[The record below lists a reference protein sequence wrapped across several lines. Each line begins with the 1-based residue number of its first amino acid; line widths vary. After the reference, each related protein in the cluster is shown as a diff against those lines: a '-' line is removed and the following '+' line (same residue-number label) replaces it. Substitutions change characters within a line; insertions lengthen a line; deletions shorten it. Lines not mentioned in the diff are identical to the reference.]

1 MTALTEKDLFQK
13 YVDKDDVSNYLEKH
27 KNMAARIQ
35 RLKDI
40 AKQKRVKVTT
50 LPKYQLN
57 IRKIKRAIVQ
67 SKIRDETGSNVAVKG
82 STVEW
87 QIIYGKA
94 RVGGVV
100 TFVHTTSNNDVL
112 HLVVT
117 FACHECESV
126 EKLFLDGEE
135 VIFGASPDPRWSTG
149 IRKKDG
155 TIVPADHKVFMS
167 PSLGHVDQAV
177 NGDLTTQLPSL
188 WTSAHRQRGR
198 AHVYL
203 ILVWDATI
211 FPDGLPEIELE
222 VKGKK
227 CYDPRLSGGAGG
239 YAWTENAALIT
250 ADYLMDTSYGLK
262 VPLANID
269 STILTSAAN
278 SCDTSMTLLD
288 ASTEARW
295 RINGVIQASDSP
307 QNILE
312 TMAAHM
318 AGNIVFVNGKWRIL
332 PAEWRSSVLT
342 ITEDDV
348 LGDIRVTS
356 GASRKDLFN
365 RVRGTFTDSRN
376 DYIEADFPPVKN
388 DFYKSL
394 DNNEEIWEDVQL
406 PLCVTASQAQ
416 RICKIELER
425 VRAGLTVSF
434 LASLRVFEAAP
445 GDTISITNTRMG
457 WSAKTFEVEETSL
470 VVEEDSQGNP
480 RFAVQVTAKET
491 AAAVY
496 DFSSYE
502 TSYDISPNT
511 NLPNPFIVGAP
522 SGLTLE
528 SGTDHLVLLRDGTVI
543 TRIKVSW
550 TPPGDAFVTSGGFI
564 LVEYKKS
571 SASDWIEIT
580 PTPGAS
586 TFAYI
591 GDVEDGVL
599 YDVRIRAKN
608 AAGIVGAYISRFN
621 YTVVGKTEPPS
632 NVQGFTGA
640 ILGYG
645 VRLSWDSVPDPDVS
659 EYEIRIGSATEA
671 WEDANL
677 VVRTRTTTYIAELRL
692 QGNYR
697 FLIKAID
704 STGNYSQTAA
714 IVSMNIPVPDAPIVD
729 LSLEGDTLVFRWTVP
744 TSTFAIDQYEVT
756 YGVVTET
763 NPTPTYE
770 ASISLAT
777 IKGTT
782 LRSRINW
789 SGTRFFWVA
798 AKDVAGNLGTPF
810 LVTMTIE
817 VPGITGLH
825 ADVVDNNV
833 LLYWSED
840 RGTLPISKYYVYKGA
855 AYETAEGKGV
865 VTGTFIGLFET
876 TGGTYT
882 YWVVAEDSA
891 GNKGIPQPITL
902 RVSQPPDYVLR
913 TNGTVDP
920 REAQVCTNVFIEGFG
935 FTGGQAGGGG
945 AGGTGS
951 PIGILLCI
959 TNPTPP
965 IGGPGGIGSPL
976 GMLLSITR
984 SS

>member
-1 MTALTEKDLFQK
+1 MTALTEKDIFDK
-13 YVDKDDVSNYLEKH
+13 YVNKEDVASYLEKH

-40 AKQKRVKVTT
+40 AKQKRVKVTS

-57 IRKIKRAIVQ
+57 IRKIKKAIAQ
-67 SKIRDETGSNVAVKG
+67 SKIRDETGSNIAVKG

-87 QIIYGKA
+87 QVIYGRA

-100 TFVHTTSNNDVL
+100 TFAHTTSNNDVL

-117 FACHECESV
+117 FACHECEEV

-135 VIFGASPDPRWSTG
+135 VIFGATPDARWSTG

-155 TIVPADHKVFMS
+155 TIVVADHKVFMS

-177 NGDLTTQLPSL
+177 NGDLATQLPSL
-188 WTSAHRQRGR
+188 WTSEHRQRGR
-198 AHVYL
+198 ALAYI

-211 FPDGLPEIELE
+211 FPDGLPEIELQ

-239 YAWTENAALIT
+239 YAWTENAALIA
-250 ADYLMDTSYGLK
+250 ADYLMDTTYGLK

-269 STILTSAAN
+269 STALTAAAN
-278 SCDTSMTLLD
+278 SCDTSMALL
-288 ASTEARW
+288 SGGSEARW
-295 RINGVIQASDSP
+295 RINGVIKASDSP

-312 TMAAHM
+312 TLAAHM
-318 AGNIVFVNGKWRIL
+318 AGNIIFVNGKWKIL
-332 PAEWRSSVLT
+332 PAEWRASVLT
-342 ITEDDV
+342 LTEDDI
-348 LGDIRVTS
+348 LGDIRITTS
-356 GASRKDLFN
+356 ASRKDIFN
-365 RVRGTFTDSRN
+365 RVRGTFTDSSA

-406 PLCVTASQAQ
+406 PLCITASQAQ
-416 RICKIELER
+416 RVCKVELER
-425 VRAGLTVSF
+425 IRASLTVSF
-434 LASLRVFEAAP
+434 LASLKAFEAEA
-445 GDTISITNTRMG
+445 GDTISITNSRMG
-457 WSAKTFEVEETSL
+457 WSAKTFEVEELGL

-480 RFAVQVTAKET
+480 RLAAQITAKET
-491 AAAVY
+491 ASAIY
-496 DFSSYE
+496 NFTEYE

-522 SGLTLE
+522 SGLTLA

-550 TPPGDAFVTSGGFI
+550 TSPGDAFVTSGGFI
-564 LVEYKKS
+564 HVEYKKS
-571 SASDWIEIT
+571 SAVDWIDIT
-580 PTPGAS
+580 PVPGNV

-608 AAGIVGAYISRFN
+608 AAGIFGSYISQFN
-621 YTVVGKTEPPS
+621 YTVIGKTEPPS
-632 NVQGFTGA
+632 NVQGFHGA
-640 ILGYG
+640 ILSYG
-645 VRLSWDSVPDPDVS
+645 IQLSWDSVPDPDVS
-659 EYEIRIGSATEA
+659 EYEIRVGAATES
-671 WEDANL
+671 WENSAL

-692 QGNYR
+692 QGSYR

-704 STGNYSQTAA
+704 STGNYSETAA
-714 IVSMNIPVPDAPIVD
+714 IVSVNIPVPTAPNVT

-763 NPTPTYE
+763 NPVPTYE

-810 LVTMTIE
+810 LVTMTITAPS
-817 VPGITGLH
+817 VTGLR

-833 LLYWSED
+833 LLYWTEQ
-840 RGTLPISKYYVYKGA
+840 RGTLPVSKYYVYKGVSF
-855 AYETAEGKGV
+855 ETAEGKGV
-865 VTGTFIGLFET
+865 LTGTFIGLFET

-891 GNKGIPQPITL
+891 GNKGAPAAITL
-902 RVSQPPDYVLR
+902 RVSQPPDFVLR

-920 REAQVCTNVFIEGFG
+920 REAQVCNNVFIEGFG
-935 FTGGQAGGGG
+935 FAGGSAGSGG

-951 PIGILLCI
+951 PIGLLLCI

-976 GMLLSITR
+976 GLLLSITR